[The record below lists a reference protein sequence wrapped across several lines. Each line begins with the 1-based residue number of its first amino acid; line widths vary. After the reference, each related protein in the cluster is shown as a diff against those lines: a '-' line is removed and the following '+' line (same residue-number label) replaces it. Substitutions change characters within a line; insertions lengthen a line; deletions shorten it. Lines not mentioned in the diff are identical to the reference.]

1 MTILSTTAWIFLAVL
16 LGPLSGVE
24 AANKAVDEDALQRF
38 ERELLLR
45 EARDGSVDADSKS
58 SSLRGVMKASFLPQS
73 LLTDTKHDSLR
84 NLKKNKEVEERF
96 DPVEDAIKNLNKK
109 EEKKSRNSARRRSR
123 KTRWTRPLKS
133 F

>member
-45 EARDGSVDADSKS
+45 EAIDADSKS